1 MQKCCLK
8 KEEELNDQFSKN
20 NIISKGEKFYDV
32 PKKSEESIL
41 EKPKQNLINQFLT
54 GCEKLVKSNAVKAY
68 NNLVNKPEQMA
79 ELRSAT
85 YRQKMLKIFNYL
97 GEISNGPTGLES
109 VSQGEGYK
117 Y

>member
-1 MQKCCLK
+1 MSLK
-8 KEEELNDQFSKN
+8 R
-20 NIISKGEKFYDV
+20 V
-32 PKKSEESIL
+32 KKAYQRNQN
-41 EKPKQNLINQFLT
+41 KNLINQFLT

-97 GEISNGPTGLES
+97 GEIFNGPTGLES
-109 VSQGEGYK
+109 VSQGKGYK